1 MSEQPTS
8 LSLDCLRRLQQTLL
22 RRVASRDAENIRSV
36 GFSPVQNEDNPE
48 PLVQVRFNVAKKLK
62 RVAPQKR
69 IEPTEP
75 VRLLDRSTETYR
87 ELRLP
92 TQVRQSGE
100 VVPTGVA
107 ISTMDDRATASV
119 VIRWTTVRPVPPRP
133 NENEP
138 DDPRWRW
145 GLMTV
150 SHLFVGR
157 GDRDHHTRATIRRV
171 AACGDG
177 PEAIRSRVVARGRI
191 PGGPDVA
198 IVETGWDRL
207 WLSGFIPKVGLPSLA
222 MVTAADLRNW
232 TRTGTTGN
240 FIGDRVVIPWTW
252 QAFYPTLVI
261 PTLGRLQHIV
271 AYESTSGENVSGA
284 PFGPGSSGGVVVTGG
299 LVLGLQVAAMRPK
312 FDVGYAQTLD
322 VSLAWLQQK
331 LHATAIDCVHVVT
344 GSD

>member
-22 RRVASRDAENIRSV
+22 RRVASRDADNIRSV
-36 GFSPVQNEDNPE
+36 GFSPE
-48 PLVQVRFNVAKKLK
+48 PSDDPLELRIQARFDVAKKRK
-62 RVAPQKR
+62 RVPPQKR
-69 IEPTEP
+69 IGRIEP

-87 ELRLP
+87 ELQLP

-100 VVPTGVA
+100 VVATGVT
-107 ISTMDDRATASV
+107 ISTVDERATTSV
-119 VIRWTTVRPVPPRP
+119 VIRWTTVQPPPPRP
-133 NENEP
+133 DETQP
-138 DDPRWRW
+138 DDPRWQW

-157 GDRDHHTRATIRRV
+157 GDRERQTRAAVRRV

-177 PEAIRSRVVARGRI
+177 PDAIRSRVAVRGRI

-198 IVETGWDRL
+198 VVETGWDRL
-207 WLSGFIPKVGLPSLA
+207 WLSGFIPKVGLPPLSI
-222 MVTAADLRNW
+222 VTAADLQHW
-232 TRTGTTGN
+232 TSAGTAGH
-240 FIGDRVVIPWTW
+240 FVGDRVVIPWTW
-252 QAFYPTLVI
+252 QAFYPALVI

-271 AYESTSGENVSGA
+271 AYDSASDDNVSGV
-284 PFGPGSSGGVVVTGG
+284 PFGPGSSGGVLVTGG
-299 LVLGLQVAAMRPK
+299 LVLGLQVAAMRPH

-331 LHATAIDCVHVVT
+331 LHASALDCVHVVT
-344 GSD
+344 ASD